1 MKIYILGHRCKICDA
16 VEKLVWNVVEE
27 KEISATIT
35 RVVKDINIVK
45 FGVCLTPAVVVNN
58 EIKVMG
64 RKPRKE
70 EILSWIM
77 AERPMTDESDDTEC
91 FSNWSSCG
99 NQKQI
104 ESTLT

>member
-16 VEKLVWNVVEE
+16 VEEFVWNVVEE

-45 FGVCLTPAVVVNN
+45 FGACLTPAVVVNN

-70 EILSWIM
+70 EVLSWIM
-77 AERPMTDESDDTEC
+77 AERLMTDESDDTEC
-91 FSNWSSCG
+91 FGNWSSCV
-99 NQKQI
+99 NHKQI
-104 ESTLT
+104 GSTLT

>member
-16 VEKLVWNVVEE
+16 VEELVWNVVEE
-27 KEISATIT
+27 NEISATIR
-35 RVVKDINIVK
+35 RVVRDIDAIK
-45 FGVCLTPAVVVNN
+45 FGVSLTPAVVVES

-77 AERPMTDESDDTEC
+77 EERQILDELDDTEC
-91 FSNWSSCG
+91 SSKLSNCV
-99 NQKQI
+99 NFR
-104 ESTLT
+104 